1 MSSSH
6 LPRGNADNKEMGDN
20 VEYASRGL
28 RRRGDSDKWQVV
40 LSHKDPL
47 TGETV
52 PSYHTVEAKT
62 QRKAEKARDELILDL
77 ERRGA
82 AYTSRLTL
90 VEFLERFIQYK

>member
-1 MSSSH
+1 
-6 LPRGNADNKEMGDN
+6 MGDN

-62 QRKAEKARDELILDL
+62 QRKAEKARDELVLDL

-82 AYTSRLTL
+82 AYTCECSTARSARGCCSWRAKRSHPRSRW
-90 VEFLERFIQYK
+90 R